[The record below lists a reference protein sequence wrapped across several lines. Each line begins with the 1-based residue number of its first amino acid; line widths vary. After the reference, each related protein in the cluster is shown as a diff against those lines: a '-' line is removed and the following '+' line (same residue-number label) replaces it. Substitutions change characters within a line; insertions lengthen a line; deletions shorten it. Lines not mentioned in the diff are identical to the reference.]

1 MTAYFIVDMTI
12 TDPEAMEAYWH
23 LAAASVARHDGKF
36 IVRGGLRGG
45 RIETVEGGWSPGR
58 IVVIEFPNLAAAHA
72 FYESP
77 DYAPLLK
84 MRLAATESKAVFVE
98 A

>member
-1 MTAYFIVDMTI
+1 MTAYLIVDMTF
-12 TDPEAMEAYWH
+12 TDTKALEGYWH

-36 IVRGGLRGG
+36 VVRGGK
-45 RIETVEGGWSPGR
+45 IEMVEGDWTADR
-58 IVVIEFPNLAAAHA
+58 IVVVEFPNMAAAHE
-72 FYESP
+72 FYDSA

-84 MRLAATESKAVFVE
+84 IRLAATKSRAVFVE